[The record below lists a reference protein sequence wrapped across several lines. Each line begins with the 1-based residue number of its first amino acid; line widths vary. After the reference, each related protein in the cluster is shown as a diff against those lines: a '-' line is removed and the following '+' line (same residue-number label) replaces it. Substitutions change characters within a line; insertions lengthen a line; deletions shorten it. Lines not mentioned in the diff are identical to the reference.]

1 MANPHLLVFSY
12 LLCINTATFL
22 VFGFD
27 KQKARRSAWRISEK
41 ILILL
46 TLFGGSA
53 GAWFGM
59 RFWHHKTKHPLFA
72 YGVPII
78 LVIHLLALLFL
89 HGRGFTD

>member
-1 MANPHLLVFSY
+1 MANPHLLIFSY

-22 VFGFD
+22 MFGFD

-41 ILILL
+41 VLMLL
-46 TLFGGSA
+46 TLLGGSA

-59 RFWHHKTKHPLFA
+59 RFWHHKTKHLLFA

-78 LVIHLLALLFL
+78 LIIHLLALLLL
-89 HGRGFTD
+89 HYGCFTD